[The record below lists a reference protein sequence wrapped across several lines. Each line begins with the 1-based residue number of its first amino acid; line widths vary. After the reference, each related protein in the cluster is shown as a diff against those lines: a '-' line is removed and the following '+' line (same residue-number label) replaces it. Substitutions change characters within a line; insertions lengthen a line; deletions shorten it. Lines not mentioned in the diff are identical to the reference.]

1 MLVLECSSLM
11 SLSIIVQQ
19 SPQPQVLR
27 TLVSTV
33 YKENAKQIL
42 FYTYSLRHKVS
53 QH

>member
-19 SPQPQVLR
+19 SPQVLR